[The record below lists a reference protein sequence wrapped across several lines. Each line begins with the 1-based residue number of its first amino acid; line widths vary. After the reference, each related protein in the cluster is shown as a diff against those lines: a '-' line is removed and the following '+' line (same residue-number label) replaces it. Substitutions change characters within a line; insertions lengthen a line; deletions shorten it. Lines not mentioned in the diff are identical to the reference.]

1 MKTLP
6 LFDTGPVQWD
16 GDGRDPLDRY
26 YTPESATEELLKYMG
41 ARISGVVWEPCCGA
55 DMIGRVVRKHP
66 GIKRVVLTDVDPD
79 SAREAHFDF
88 IGPYWVND
96 FQGLPGSPEW
106 ASVDFDWILSNF
118 PYSIPYDNGTATA
131 TDFTR
136 RALEMDCGL
145 AALYRLSW
153 LEPCKEREDI
163 FRDYPPTD
171 VLILP
176 RVHYI
181 NAPGSNNMTSAW
193 VIWDPAK
200 RGEQTVR
207 WAV

>member
-1 MKTLP
+1 MTLD
-6 LFDTGPVQWD
+6 LFDLGPPQWD

-26 YTPESATEELLKYMG
+26 YTPESATEKLLKYMG
-41 ARISGVVWEPCCGA
+41 SRISGIVWEPCCGA
-55 DMIGRVVRKHP
+55 DMIGRVVRRHP
-66 GIKRVVLTDVDPD
+66 GVERVILTDVDPD
-79 SAREAHFDF
+79 SAREEHHDF
-88 IGPYWVND
+88 LANEHSAD
-96 FQGLPGSPEW
+96 FY
-106 ASVDFDWILSNF
+106 DWIVSNF
-118 PYSIPYDNGTATA
+118 PYSIPYGNGTATA

-136 RALEMDCGL
+136 IALANSSDCGL

-163 FRDYPPTD
+163 FRDHPPTD

-193 VIWDPAK
+193 VIWDPA
-200 RGEQTVR
+200 REGQQTVR

>member
-6 LFDTGPVQWD
+6 LFDIGTPQWD

-26 YTPESATEELLKYMG
+26 YTPESATQALLDYMG
-41 ARISGVVWEPCCGA
+41 ERISGVVWEPCCGQ
-55 DMIGRVVRKHP
+55 DWIGRVVRKHP
-66 GIKRVVLTDVDPD
+66 GVERVILTDVDPD
-79 SAREAHFDF
+79 SAREEHCDF
-88 IGPYWVND
+88 LQCIFPTED
-96 FQGLPGSPEW
+96 
-106 ASVDFDWILSNF
+106 DWIVTNW
-118 PYSIPYDNGTATA
+118 PYSIPYNGGTATA
-131 TDFTR
+131 SDFTR
-136 RALEMDCGL
+136 IALKQHDRGL

-163 FRDYPPTD
+163 FREHPPTD
-171 VLILP
+171 VLMLP

-193 VIWDPAK
+193 VIWDPA
-200 RGEQTVR
+200 RAGQQTVR